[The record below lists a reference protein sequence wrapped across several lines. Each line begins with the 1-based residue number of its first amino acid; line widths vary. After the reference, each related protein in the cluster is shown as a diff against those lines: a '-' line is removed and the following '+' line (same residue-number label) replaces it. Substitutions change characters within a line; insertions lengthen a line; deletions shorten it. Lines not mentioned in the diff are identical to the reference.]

1 MPTTLTPPVALPRGC
16 DLPSSDGVPLESTW
30 HLKSMWLLIASIE
43 QHWLGRTDFF
53 VGGNQFFYFDP
64 NQAKNNNFQ
73 GPDFYV
79 VKGVS
84 RFPLRRSW
92 VTWEEGGRV
101 PNVIVELLS
110 PSTAENDRVDKRRV
124 YLEQLDVR
132 EYYCFDPDGFVL
144 EGWRKGRR
152 RPVAI
157 KPQGGRLWSEELEL
171 FLGSWEGVYL
181 RDRETWLRFFDADG
195 NLSPIAEEVAAERVA
210 AATARAQVATD
221 RAQAEADR
229 ANTAEAEVAKL
240 RAELERLNNPPTA

>member
-1 MPTTLTPPVALPRGC
+1 MPMTLAPPVALPRGC
-16 DLPSSDGVPLESTW
+16 DLPCSDGVPLESTW

-64 NQAKNNNFQ
+64 KQVKNNNFQ

-157 KPQGGRLWSEELEL
+157 KPQGGRLWSEELDL

-210 AATARAQVATD
+210 AATAH
-221 RAQAEADR
+221 AQAEAAR
-229 ANTAEAEVAKL
+229 ANSAEAEVAKL